1 MTSIKEK
8 KLRVFQNIL
17 IILRVS
23 TVCETSISMRSQC
36 QILLWVASFKNLKNT
51 GLELYNIHFNLIR
64 TNYSDFIQI
73 LSLKAND
80 IK

>member
-23 TVCETSISMRSQC
+23 TICETSISMRSQC